1 MCQFKECNV
10 KSGYMYILQNVYYIH
25 NLHTYIVNSVCVCV
39 CVVRTFKIYSQN
51 KLESLEEK
59 DKFLEA

>member
-39 CVVRTFKIYSQN
+39 CGENF
-51 KLESLEEK
+51 
-59 DKFLEA
+59 